1 MAELLRQDRLRI
13 EDIQMRLSGNAD
25 DQESKK
31 KHAAKTVSTTMNY
44 GPVTRVNMGTA
55 NSISTVRMTQTNSI
69 CS

>member
-25 DQESKK
+25 DQETKK
-31 KHAAKTVSTTMNY
+31 KHAAKTVSATMNY
-44 GPVTRVNMGTA
+44 GPVTNMGTA

>member
-44 GPVTRVNMGTA
+44 GPVTRETWARQTA
-55 NSISTVRMTQTNSI
+55 SPRYE
-69 CS
+69 